1 MLKRIKKS
9 KKVPLRARFNFK
21 QGKRPTLAEI
31 FPSVAII
38 APAVS
43 VPTLVPDGDQVEAVS
58 NDVSGEEPIMFQD
71 DDDEKSEDDEAVD
84 SSQMR
89 KDEVIKQV
97 LVALTLCGL
106 QDHFDCTNRDSKKHL
121 RVLANYIY
129 WSHRTL
135 HGADINP
142 QEDIVVEFFK
152 QLLNK
157 HYALLQ
163 QYCGYLRDYGSR
175 CAPETIMNYVRDL
188 VHCFEWLALYAPEG
202 TCQGMEK
209 LTGIT
214 HVVKLL
220 NVSQSKAQKTARSKS
235 HTVEEKVR
243 CGLMPEGG
251 LQQLH
256 QAILAELPWART
268 LPKAN
273 IDAISVRR
281 FMELMYT
288 SMWTSSANGRPQ
300 AIEHLD
306 YKQGTELVNGCYTMS
321 DDFKTRST
329 YGYQP
334 VTSGPTSAEFLHMYH
349 YDVRPQITRGRIP
362 NDAERYFLDSSGQ
375 PESRLGKRVTICLK
389 RLLGKNINVTTIRS
403 MVEMEMK
410 DAMLRGDATAVE
422 HAGVSNINGHSSA
435 TVATYYLLQD
445 RKKDV
450 YNSRNAFAILTN
462 SKSSVEPDNSDDN
475 MDTWNDEDNGPTAE
489 HLHSPAV
496 DQAQEQV
503 RGASSSVIPPAD
515 HVVVT
520 PTPAHHTQASPS
532 RQTTDFQQNF
542 AARMALIRNPH
553 QPANWGVDHPHKKPG
568 KAPWTEAEK
577 AYVGLWVEEHAE
589 KHGEEAQNVAQC
601 LKFIRHDPHAIRIF
615 HANHVVD
622 CTRLRHGWRQYLKDK
637 AQEVEFN

>member
-1 MLKRIKKS
+1 MLKIVKKS
-9 KKVPLRARFNFK
+9 CRVPLRNVWRLKGGN
-21 QGKRPTLAEI
+21 RLTLAQL
-31 FPSVAII
+31 FPSVTF
-38 APAVS
+38 
-43 VPTLVPDGDQVEAVS
+43 PTS
-58 NDVSGEEPIMFQD
+58 NDFDYADVEDASD
-71 DDDEKSEDDEAVD
+71 DKSEDANDDISIGDETLNLHQN
-84 SSQMR
+84 SSHLN
-89 KDEVIKQV
+89 KDEVVKQIINA
-97 LVALTLCGL
+97 LVLCGL

-121 RVLANYIY
+121 RVLANYIH

-135 HGADINP
+135 HGRDIVP
-142 QEDIVVEFFK
+142 QEDVVLEFFK

-163 QYCGYLRDYGSR
+163 QYCGHLRDYGSR

-256 QAILAELPWART
+256 EAILAELPWART
-268 LPKAN
+268 LPKSN

-306 YKQGTELVNGCYTMS
+306 YKQGLELVTGCYTMS

-334 VTSGPTSAEFLHMYH
+334 VTSGPTSAEFLHIYH
-349 YDVRPQITRGRIP
+349 YDVRPQIVRSRTP
-362 NDAERYFLDSSGQ
+362 QDAERYFLDYYGQ

-389 RLLGKNINVTTIRS
+389 RLLGKSINVTTIRS
-403 MVEMEMK
+403 MVEMEMQ
-410 DAMLRGDATAVE
+410 DAMLRGDATAIE
-422 HAGVSNINGHSSA
+422 HAGVRNINGHSSA
-435 TVATYYLLQD
+435 TVSTYYLLQD
-445 RKKDV
+445 RQKDV
-450 YNSRNAFAILTN
+450 YNSRNAFAMLTN
-462 SKSSVEPDNSDDN
+462 SKSPLGQDKSDD
-475 MDTWNDEDNGPTAE
+475 TTGIGHEEDNDWTAHSCVSPTDNI
-489 HLHSPAV
+489 AV
-496 DQAQEQV
+496 P
-503 RGASSSVIPPAD
+503 STPIL
-515 HVVVT
+515 T
-520 PTPAHHTQASPS
+520 PTLTLTPTLNSTSTIGLFPS
-532 RQTTDFQQNF
+532 RPTMDFQQNF
-542 AARMALIRNPH
+542 AARMALIRNPP
-553 QPANWGVDHPHKKPG
+553 QPASWGADHPHKKTG

-601 LKFIRHDPHAIRIF
+601 LKFIRNDPHALRIF

-637 AQEVEFN
+637 VQEAALL